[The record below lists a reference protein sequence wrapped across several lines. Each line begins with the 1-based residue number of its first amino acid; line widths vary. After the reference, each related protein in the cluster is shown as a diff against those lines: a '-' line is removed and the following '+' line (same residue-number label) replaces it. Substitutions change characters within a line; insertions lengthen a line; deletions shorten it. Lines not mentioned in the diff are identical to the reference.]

1 MHGILFV
8 IFLVLL
14 LIGTLPV
21 WNYSRRWGYRVSSC
35 IGAILIIF
43 LVVLAIQYAVRLP

>member
-21 WNYSRRWGYRVSSC
+21 WNYSRRWGYRVSFF
-35 IGAILIIF
+35 IGAILIVF
-43 LVVLAIQYAVRLP
+43 LLVLLLQYEMR